1 MIRGK
6 KPPLALASASK
17 VDKEIKK
24 LGCNLGKQEEWIW
37 NGDGR
42 GGRRRRGRQC
52 YGAEEQRRTWPK
64 RTATQE
70 ATACVDK
77 GCMQKWII
85 TRA

>member
-1 MIRGK
+1 MDLEWRRKGRK
-6 KPPLALASASK
+6 K
-17 VDKEIKK
+17 KK
-24 LGCNLGKQEEWIW
+24 KKKKK
-37 NGDGR
+37 
-42 GGRRRRGRQC
+42 RGRQC